1 MTSNILIGGLLLS
14 PSATLIENEWF
25 CGYRLDSSEIVQ

>member
-14 PSATLIENEWF
+14 QSATVIENEWF